1 MTRCMTRRSW
11 LTVTGLAVASACG
24 PHRRAGYP
32 GYALVATAG
41 DSAVTAIDLSRFQLA
56 KIIPLSGAPTA
67 IVPSPQG
74 KSCVLTPATGSL
86 HLIDNELNVELSRRL
101 ADELSNM
108 QLTPDGSRAFA
119 TAAHTRELIEVN
131 ASELQVIRRHK
142 LSAAP
147 TAMDI
152 SVNGQVAVASGAEG
166 MVEILDLATGQRT
179 RTQLSGAIGQLR
191 FRGDG
196 KLLLVANYHDRSLTV
211 LAVPGLQM
219 VAELPLAMQPENLCF
234 TADQGQLFV
243 SGQGMDAVAIVFPY
257 DMLEVEQTVLAGRDP
272 GAMACSP
279 SPSYLFVASA
289 GGSDV
294 CILDVD
300 TRKVIGIVDVGQN
313 PGCITIT
320 PDSRYALILDETSGD
335 LAVIYIP
342 SIRQNT
348 VRTNRY
354 KTGGALFTLLPVGNK
369 PVHVAV
375 VPKLA

>member
-1 MTRCMTRRSW
+1 MTRRRW
-11 LTVTGLAVASACG
+11 LATTGLAIATACA
-24 PHRRAGYP
+24 PRRRVGYE

-41 DSAVTAIDLSRFQLA
+41 DAAVTAIDLSRFQLA
-56 KIIPLSGAPTA
+56 RIIPLSGAPTA
-67 IVPSPQG
+67 ISASPHG
-74 KSCVLTPATGSL
+74 KTCVLTPSTGSL

-108 QLTPDGSRAFA
+108 QFAPDGSRAFT

-131 ASELQVIRRHK
+131 GSDLQVLRRHK
-142 LSAAP
+142 LTAEPS
-147 TAMDI
+147 AMDI
-152 SVNGQVAVASGAEG
+152 SVNGSVAVASGG
-166 MVEILDLATGQRT
+166 QGTVELLDTAGQRT
-179 RTQLSGAIGQLR
+179 RAQLPGAIGQLR

-211 LAVPGLQM
+211 LTVPGLQVM
-219 VAELPLAMQPENLCF
+219 ADLPLAMQPENLCF

-243 SGQGMDAVAIVFPY
+243 SGQGMDALAIVFPY

-272 GAMACSP
+272 GAMGCS
-279 SPSYLFVASA
+279 STPSYLFVASA
-289 GGSDV
+289 GGSDI

-313 PGCITIT
+313 PGCISIT

-342 SIRQNT
+342 SIGQNT

-354 KTGGALFTLLPVGNK
+354 KTGGALFTLLPVGNR